1 MKKIFETSFKNAE
14 HLPIEE
20 IVQKLLNDLPEIAKT
35 IIENRPEND
44 NFKVNPD
51 DPNEHD
57 LNWHQ
62 FGIITHTKKSYEFY
76 QTLVQEYLKQWGIS
90 NCINEKLSEQID
102 GKTKAELLQISIV
115 LHDLGKFARGF
126 KEEGRLKPDYKG
138 HEAKSEKLIM
148 EDEQIRNCL
157 QKTYALT
164 DSQIIY
170 IARCTALHYELG
182 KMRDEAKKSDV
193 GYSIAFTESE
203 KCREVCGEIA
213 SEFSEF
219 KEEIGILFLCDFLAK
234 TDIIIYAKT
243 DQEIEEQTLEIEQTI
258 QERGL
263 HPKLIAAIKQR
274 PVNIANAKRYLENII
289 TRNKLIKSN
298 F

>member
-1 MKKIFETSFKNAE
+1 MKKIPETNLKNAE
-14 HLPIEE
+14 QRPIEK
-20 IVQKLLNDLPEIAKT
+20 IPQKLLNELSGIAKI

-44 NFKVNPD
+44 NFKLNPD
-51 DPNEHD
+51 DPIEHD

-102 GKTKAELLQISIV
+102 GKTKAQLLQISIV

-126 KEEGRLKPDYKG
+126 KEEEGRLKPGYKG

-148 EDEQIRNCL
+148 ENEQIRNSL
-157 QKTYALT
+157 QKTYGLT

-182 KMRDEAKKSDV
+182 KMRDEAKKSDL
-193 GYSIAFTESE
+193 GYTIAFTESE
-203 KCREVCGEIA
+203 KCRGICGEIA
-213 SEFSEF
+213 SECSEF

-234 TDIIIYAKT
+234 TDVTIYAKT
-243 DQEIEEQTLEIEQTI
+243 DQEIEEQTLQIEKII

-289 TRNKLIKSN
+289 TRNK
-298 F
+298 